1 MGLTVFYE
9 IFLTSSLNVKNIL
22 YNFMILSLG
31 WNLLIFDVQVRCF
44 VGATS
49 LTLSGSWP
57 PPTFATNLARV
68 QLRGDHF
75 LHLSENNSIG
85 YTYYN
90 NNLSRGFTFMALFKQ
105 RQWILLSKWTHD
117 FSFCTRCPFQDII
130 SERWEFWVK
139 FDQCPYF
146 IFITNLS
153 VH

>member
-1 MGLTVFYE
+1 MKFINIWCTSEMLCRGNFSHLKWK
-9 IFLTSSLNVKNIL
+9 LTSPHLCYQPCKSSTKRWPFSPFKFYDFTLIL
-22 YNFMILSLG
+22 PI
-31 WNLLIFDVQVRCF
+31 C
-44 VGATS
+44 
-49 LTLSGSWP
+49 P
-57 PPTFATNLARV
+57 PPWM
-68 QLRGDHF
+68 F
-75 LHLSENNSIG
+75 LKKIIKNSIS